1 MDNVYAVIMCGGKG
15 ERLWPLS
22 TEQKPKPFLSL
33 WGGKSF
39 FQQTVERIQKVVPKE
54 RIFAVLS
61 PQHLNE
67 ARSQA
72 PHLAGENYIVEPEG
86 KNTAACIGLAA
97 LYLERIN
104 PQAVMLVLPAD
115 HYILEEDKFV
125 STLVK
130 GVEFLTKKDCVVTL
144 GITPKRPETGYGYL
158 EIGKECAPCVF
169 EVVNFLEK
177 PAQTEAETFIAR
189 GCFLWN
195 SGIFIWK
202 NSLLQ
207 SLICRY
213 MPEHWRALCRIREG
227 FNKENAAEI
236 LKEEY
241 KKLKSISI
249 DYGVLEKTR
258 DCVAVAAEFVWDD
271 VGDWTALARIKQ
283 AEPDGNVSVGKHRA
297 VDTQNC
303 IVYSPDIPVTTL
315 GVSDLVI
322 VSVNKEILVCSR
334 QKAAQIKELLNRP
347 GNAL

>member
-1 MDNVYAVIMCGGKG
+1 MLDNVYAVIMCGGKG

-33 WGGKSF
+33 WGGPSF

-67 ARSQA
+67 ARLQA
-72 PHLAGENYIVEPEG
+72 PHLAQENYIVEPEG
-86 KNTAACIGLAA
+86 KNTAACLGLAS

-104 PQAVMLVLPAD
+104 PQAIMLVLPAD
-115 HYILEEDKFV
+115 HYILEEDKFIAAL
-125 STLVK
+125 TR
-130 GVEFLTKKDCVVTL
+130 GVEFLAVKDCVVTL

-158 EIGKECAPCVF
+158 EIGKECAPGVL
-169 EVVNFLEK
+169 EALNFLEK
-177 PAQTEAETFIAR
+177 PAQAEAETFIAR

-202 NSLLQ
+202 NSLIQ
-207 SLICRY
+207 TLICRY
-213 MPEHWRALCRIREG
+213 MPEHWRALCRIRES
-227 FNKENAAEI
+227 FKKENAAET

-241 KKLKSISI
+241 RKLKNISI
-249 DYGVLEKTR
+249 DYGVLEKAR
-258 DCVAVAAEFVWDD
+258 DCVAVAAGFTWDD
-271 VGDWTALARIKQ
+271 VGDWTALARIQKALP
-283 AEPDGNVSVGKHRA
+283 AENVSIGKHQT

-303 IVYSPDIPVTTL
+303 IIYSPDIPVTTF

-322 VSVNKEILVCSR
+322 VSANKNILICSR
-334 QKAAQIKELLNRP
+334 QKAARLKELLSRP
-347 GNAL
+347 DNT